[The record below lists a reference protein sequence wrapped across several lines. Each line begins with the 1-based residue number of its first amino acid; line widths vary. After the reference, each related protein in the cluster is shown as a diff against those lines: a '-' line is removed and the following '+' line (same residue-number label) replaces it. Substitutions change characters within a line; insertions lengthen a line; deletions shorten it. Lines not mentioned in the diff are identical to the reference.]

1 MRNVFCKAED
11 PKEIMEVFA
20 KKLREKYGVPS
31 NKIIVDKKNNN
42 IDCGY
47 YHIHFCKEREWEIMS
62 TTKPGCG
69 YLTIPYNR
77 LLLSKNGVKPDM
89 CKLNNLFAIVV
100 ASVEEE
106 IAMEKTNPM
115 VTSQNIVTENPAPVA
130 PVLGVD
136 LVFLSKTEDQTA
148 KVPIAVEE
156 AAPEDKVVVE
166 EVSEPVEETVSEEES
181 EDEIEPEPQEEEAVE
196 APPVVKKQVIIKDN
210 KVNRNPSAANRH
222 KQPEKLQ
229 FNI

>member
-20 KKLREKYGVPS
+20 KKLREKYGIPS
-31 NKIIVDKKNNN
+31 TKIVVDKKNNN

-77 LLLSKNGVKPDM
+77 LLLSKNGVRPEM
-89 CKLNNLFAIVV
+89 CKLNHLFAIVT

-115 VTSQNIVTENPAPVA
+115 VTSKDIVTENPAPVI
-130 PVLGVD
+130 GVN
-136 LVFLSKTEDQTA
+136 FAQTEDQTA
-148 KVPIAVEE
+148 EIEVPVVENAE
-156 AAPEDKVVVE
+156 PVDEVTE
-166 EVSEPVEETVSEEES
+166 EVSELVEETDSEEGPV
-181 EDEIEPEPQEEEAVE
+181 DEIEEEALQEEEVVE
-196 APPVVKKQVIIKDN
+196 TPPVKKQVIVRDN
-210 KVNRNPSAANRH
+210 KVNKNPAVVNRH

>member
-1 MRNVFCKAED
+1 MEYCNMRNVFCKAED

-20 KKLREKYGVPS
+20 KKLREKYCIPS
-31 NKIIVDKKNNN
+31 NKIIIDKKNNN

-77 LLLSKNGVKPDM
+77 LLLSKNGVRPEM
-89 CKLNNLFAIVV
+89 CKLNHLFAIVT

-115 VTSQNIVTENPAPVA
+115 VTSQNIVTENPAPVI
-130 PVLGVD
+130 GVD
-136 LVFLSKTEDQTA
+136 LAQTEDQTA
-148 KVPIAVEE
+148 KVPEAVEE
-156 AAPEDKVVVE
+156 AVPVDEVIE
-166 EVSEPVEETVSEEES
+166 EVSEPVEETALEEEPV
-181 EDEIEPEPQEEEAVE
+181 DEIEEEALQEEEIIE
-196 APPVVKKQVIIKDN
+196 APPVKKQVIVRDN
-210 KVNRNPSAANRH
+210 KVNKNPAAVNRH